1 MSEQAKDIAVAAAIE
16 SLRHELTEAMQT
28 GDAQRER
35 MRFRLDEPIVLE
47 LHAAVTWTGDG
58 KLGWKIIEIGGSR
71 SSADT
76 HTLTLR
82 LKPEWWD
89 GSQYTTDFR
98 ISASIPSVASRS
110 STPSAA
116 SPPDGAVVP
125 DAVVDHAPRL
135 RLEGGVESG

>member
-1 MSEQAKDIAVAAAIE
+1 MSEQAKDMGVAAAIE

-58 KLGWKIIEIGGSR
+58 KLGWKIIELGGSR
-71 SSADT
+71 TSADT

-89 GSQYTTDFR
+89 GTQYTTDFR
-98 ISASIPSVASRS
+98 ISATLPERS
-110 STPSAA
+110 STPSTPSAA
-116 SPPDGAVVP
+116 SSPDGAGGP
-125 DAVVDHAPRL
+125 DAVVGNHPPPRW
-135 RLEGGVESG
+135 EGGVENG